1 MNKETTIIDEYIT
14 GFPDSTQKIL
24 QEVRSTI
31 ADVAPDAVEVMSY
44 GIPTFDLNKKHLI
57 HFAGYEHHIG
67 LYPGAQAIE
76 VFKDEIKAYKTSKGT
91 IQFPIDK
98 PTPIKLIKK
107 ITEFRKAQILK

>member
-1 MNKETTIIDEYIT
+1 MNPKITTIDEYID

-31 ADVAPDAVEVMSY
+31 AKVAPDAVEVMSY
-44 GIPTFDLNKKHLI
+44 GIPTFDMKKKHLI

-67 LYPGAQAIE
+67 FYPGSEAIE
-76 VFKDEIKAYKTSKGT
+76 VFQDDLKNYKTSKGT

-98 PTPIKLIKK
+98 PMPVELIKK
-107 ITEFRKAQILK
+107 ITIYRVSQILK